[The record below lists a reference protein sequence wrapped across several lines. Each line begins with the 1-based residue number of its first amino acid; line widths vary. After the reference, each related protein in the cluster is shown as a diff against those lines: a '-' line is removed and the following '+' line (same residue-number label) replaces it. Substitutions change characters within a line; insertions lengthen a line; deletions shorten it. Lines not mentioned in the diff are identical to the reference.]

1 MVGTSGTTL
10 VRPYESNHE
19 EVQMTT
25 VLDPALVDNDA
36 EGALHP
42 GALRS
47 ELPQIVAGYRK
58 MKAFDKMTGDFKGWL
73 GSTGNMNLYLYDLED
88 DSHVAWVRFADFK
101 DQKWLARDTTPNDRF
116 LGLATQGYATWGLTG
131 GWNNPIIWHPDHTIS
146 LDPKHDA
153 SLRNRFLYLYKG
165 YCCFSDDGSNSNILR
180 FEFA

>member
-1 MVGTSGTTL
+1 MS
-10 VRPYESNHE
+10 
-19 EVQMTT
+19 T
-25 VLDPALVDNDA
+25 VLDPALIDHDA

-47 ELPQIVAGYRK
+47 EQPQVVAGYRK
-58 MKAFDKMTGDFKGWL
+58 MKAFDKMTGDLKGWL
-73 GSTGNMNLYLYDLED
+73 GSTGNMNLYLYDSED

-165 YCCFSDDGSNSNILR
+165 YCCFSDDASNSNILR
-180 FEFA
+180 FEFN